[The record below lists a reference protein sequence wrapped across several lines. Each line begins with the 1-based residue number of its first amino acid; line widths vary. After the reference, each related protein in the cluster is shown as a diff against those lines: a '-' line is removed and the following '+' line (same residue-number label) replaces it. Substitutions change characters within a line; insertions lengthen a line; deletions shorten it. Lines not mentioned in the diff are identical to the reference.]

1 MHYIRTVHLTQCG
14 QVWSSEME
22 TPCTYENMNGRAF
35 VARLSPG
42 QENGGNSFY
51 LLLHGGEV
59 CIFLRFS
66 LPSKAG
72 AQCPGTLIGRMA
84 YWCLCGTALQL
95 WMPGGVEEKSSG
107 SGHIGGAWALLEPR
121 SGLAAA
127 NLGNMPKQ
135 ASARPLLGFG
145 DPRATVFFIGFNVG
159 FSVGFPCCFCFLV
172 VLHWWCRGG
181 GVAVVTGWARVII
194 S

>member
-59 CIFLRFS
+59 CIFLRLS
-66 LPSKAG
+66 PPSKAG
-72 AQCPGTLIGRMA
+72 AQSPVTLMGREA
-84 YWCLCGTALQL
+84 DTCRCESAPQL
-95 WMPGGVEEKSSG
+95 WMRCEGKNKKIWEWRMGTSRAEERPGRCQNRQYAYKSICQATPWLRG
-107 SGHIGGAWALLEPR
+107 
-121 SGLAAA
+121 
-127 NLGNMPKQ
+127 PKRRQ
-135 ASARPLLGFG
+135 IF
-145 DPRATVFFIGFNVG
+145 
-159 FSVGFPCCFCFLV
+159 
-172 VLHWWCRGG
+172 HW
-181 GVAVVTGWARVII
+181 V
-194 S
+194 